1 MLISFQKVILKGDS
15 LDMVK
20 TLQGEGCCWRRF
32 GTMINDA
39 KTILNSL
46 QEWQACHTK
55 RMANTTIHLLAKYG
69 FTANEDHIWRDNF
82 PSCIHQAV
90 IFDK

>member
-1 MLISFQKVILKGDS
+1 MLISFQKVIPKGDS
-15 LDMVK
+15 LDVVK
-20 TLQGEGCCWRRF
+20 ILQGEGCCWRRF

-55 RMANTTIHLLAKYG
+55 RMANTSANLLAKYG
-69 FTANEDHIWRDNF
+69 FTDNEYHIWWGQLSLLYSS
-82 PSCIHQAV
+82 SCNI
-90 IFDK
+90 